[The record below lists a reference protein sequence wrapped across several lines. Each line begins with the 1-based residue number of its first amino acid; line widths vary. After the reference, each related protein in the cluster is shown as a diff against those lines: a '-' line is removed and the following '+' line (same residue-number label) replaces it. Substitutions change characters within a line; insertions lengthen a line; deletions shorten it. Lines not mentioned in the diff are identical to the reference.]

1 MKSVKQLVLISI
13 CSAILVI
20 SKECLAFLPNIE
32 LVTFLLLM
40 YALHFKFS
48 SALMIATVFCFLQ
61 IVLYGFGI
69 WTPMYFIVWN
79 GWVILCYRLKKYL
92 TTNQRCAF
100 LSAAFGLL
108 FGFLF
113 SIPYFFV
120 SIHFGWTYFIRGI
133 PFDCIHCLG
142 NYILMSIL
150 YEPVSLFFRKYGNKF
165 V

>member
-1 MKSVKQLVLISI
+1 MKSVKNLCFISV
-13 CSAILVI
+13 CATILLI
-20 SKECLAFLPNIE
+20 SKELLAFLPNIE

-40 YALHFKFS
+40 YALHFPLS
-48 SALMIATVFCFLQ
+48 ISLSIATIFCFLQ

-79 GWVILCYRLKKYL
+79 GWVAICFLFKHFL

-100 LSAAFGLL
+100 FSAAFGLI

-113 SIPYFFV
+113 AIPYFFV
-120 SIHFGWTYFIRGI
+120 SIHTGWAYFLNGL
-133 PFDCIHCLG
+133 PFDVVHCLG
-142 NYILMSIL
+142 NYILMSVL
-150 YEPVSLFFRKYGNKF
+150 FDPVNAFLKK